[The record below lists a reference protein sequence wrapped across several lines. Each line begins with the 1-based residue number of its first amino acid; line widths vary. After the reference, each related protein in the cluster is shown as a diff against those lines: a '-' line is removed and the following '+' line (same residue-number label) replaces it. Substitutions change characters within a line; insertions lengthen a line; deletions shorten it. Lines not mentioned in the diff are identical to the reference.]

1 MGKGSFSEEME
12 MGQLQNKIETKKK
25 ELIQLVARH
34 GLDHD
39 KVLLFSRDL
48 DILINK
54 FMNVKDK
61 KHPKNTTK
69 KEKDAQ
75 QTKTP

>member
-1 MGKGSFSEEME
+1 MYYNFTSNIMGKGSFSIEME
-12 MGQLQNKIETKKK
+12 MGQLKNKIENKKKK

-54 FMNVKDK
+54 FMNIKDK
-61 KHPKNTTK
+61 MHK
-69 KEKDAQ
+69 
-75 QTKTP
+75 

>member
-39 KVLLFSRDL
+39 KVLLFCRDL

-61 KHPKNTTK
+61 VHK
-69 KEKDAQ
+69 
-75 QTKTP
+75 

>member
-1 MGKGSFSEEME
+1 ME
-12 MGQLQNKIETKKK
+12 NKKK

-61 KHPKNTTK
+61 MYK
-69 KEKDAQ
+69 
-75 QTKTP
+75 

>member
-1 MGKGSFSEEME
+1 MYHNFTSDIMVKGSFCIEME
-12 MGQLQNKIETKKK
+12 MGQLHNKIEHKKK

-48 DILINK
+48 YILINK
-54 FMNVKDK
+54 FMNI
-61 KHPKNTTK
+61 
-69 KEKDAQ
+69 KEIVYK
-75 QTKTP
+75 

>member
-1 MGKGSFSEEME
+1 MGKGSFSIEME
-12 MGQLQNKIETKKK
+12 MGQLQNKIESKKK

-34 GLDHD
+34 GLDHV

-54 FMNVKDK
+54 FMNGKDK
-61 KHPKNTTK
+61 VHK
-69 KEKDAQ
+69 
-75 QTKTP
+75 

>member
-1 MGKGSFSEEME
+1 
-12 MGQLQNKIETKKK
+12 
-25 ELIQLVARH
+25 
-34 GLDHD
+34 D

-61 KHPKNTTK
+61 VHK
-69 KEKDAQ
+69 
-75 QTKTP
+75 

>member
-1 MGKGSFSEEME
+1 MGKGSFSKEME
-12 MGQLQNKIETKKK
+12 MGKLHNKIENKKK

-34 GLDHD
+34 GLEHD

-48 DILINK
+48 DKLINK

-61 KHPKNTTK
+61 VHK
-69 KEKDAQ
+69 
-75 QTKTP
+75 

>member
-1 MGKGSFSEEME
+1 ME
-12 MGQLQNKIETKKK
+12 MGQLQNKIENKKK

-54 FMNVKDK
+54 FMNGKDK
-61 KHPKNTTK
+61 VHK
-69 KEKDAQ
+69 
-75 QTKTP
+75 

>member
-1 MGKGSFSEEME
+1 ME
-12 MGQLQNKIETKKK
+12 MGQLHNKIKHKKK

-54 FMNVKDK
+54 FMNMKDK
-61 KHPKNTTK
+61 VYK
-69 KEKDAQ
+69 
-75 QTKTP
+75 

>member
-1 MGKGSFSEEME
+1 MYCNFTSNIMGKGSFSIEME
-12 MGQLQNKIETKKK
+12 MGRLQNKIESKKK

-39 KVLLFSRDL
+39 KVLLFSRYL

-61 KHPKNTTK
+61 VHK
-69 KEKDAQ
+69 
-75 QTKTP
+75 

>member
-1 MGKGSFSEEME
+1 MYYNFTSNIMGKGSFSIEME
-12 MGQLQNKIETKKK
+12 MGQLQNKIENKKK

-34 GLDHD
+34 ELDHD

-61 KHPKNTTK
+61 VHK
-69 KEKDAQ
+69 
-75 QTKTP
+75 

>member
-1 MGKGSFSEEME
+1 MYYNFTSNIMGKGSFSIEME
-12 MGQLQNKIETKKK
+12 KLHNKIEHKKK

-54 FMNVKDK
+54 FMNIKDK
-61 KHPKNTTK
+61 VYK
-69 KEKDAQ
+69 
-75 QTKTP
+75 

>member
-1 MGKGSFSEEME
+1 MYYNFTSNIMGKGSFSEQMVK
-12 MGQLQNKIETKKK
+12 MGQLKNKIENKKK

-48 DILINK
+48 DKLINK

-61 KHPKNTTK
+61 VHK
-69 KEKDAQ
+69 
-75 QTKTP
+75 

>member
-1 MGKGSFSEEME
+1 
-12 MGQLQNKIETKKK
+12 MGQLKNKIENKKK

-48 DILINK
+48 DKLINK
-54 FMNVKDK
+54 FMNVKIK
-61 KHPKNTTK
+61 YIN
-69 KEKDAQ
+69 KEFVVLY
-75 QTKTP
+75 

>member
-1 MGKGSFSEEME
+1 MYYNFTSNIMGKGSFSIEME
-12 MGQLQNKIETKKK
+12 MGQLHNKIEYKKK

-54 FMNVKDK
+54 FMNIKDK
-61 KHPKNTTK
+61 VYK
-69 KEKDAQ
+69 
-75 QTKTP
+75 

>member
-1 MGKGSFSEEME
+1 MGKGSFSTEME
-12 MGQLQNKIETKKK
+12 MGKLQNKIENKKK
-25 ELIQLVARH
+25 ELIQLVAKH

-54 FMNVKDK
+54 FMNIRDK
-61 KHPKNTTK
+61 AHK
-69 KEKDAQ
+69 
-75 QTKTP
+75 

>member
-1 MGKGSFSEEME
+1 MGKGNFSEEME
-12 MGQLQNKIETKKK
+12 MGQLKNKIENKKK

-48 DILINK
+48 DKLINK

-61 KHPKNTTK
+61 VHK
-69 KEKDAQ
+69 
-75 QTKTP
+75 

>member
-1 MGKGSFSEEME
+1 SFSEEME
-12 MGQLQNKIETKKK
+12 MGQLKNKIENKKK

-48 DILINK
+48 DKLINK

-61 KHPKNTTK
+61 VHK
-69 KEKDAQ
+69 
-75 QTKTP
+75 

>member
-1 MGKGSFSEEME
+1 MYYNFTSNIMGKGSFSKEME
-12 MGQLQNKIETKKK
+12 MGKLHNKIENKKK

-61 KHPKNTTK
+61 LHK
-69 KEKDAQ
+69 
-75 QTKTP
+75 

>member
-1 MGKGSFSEEME
+1 MYHNFTSNIMVKGSFCIEME
-12 MGQLQNKIETKKK
+12 MEQLHNKIEHKKK

-54 FMNVKDK
+54 FMNVKEIVYK
-61 KHPKNTTK
+61 
-69 KEKDAQ
+69 
-75 QTKTP
+75 